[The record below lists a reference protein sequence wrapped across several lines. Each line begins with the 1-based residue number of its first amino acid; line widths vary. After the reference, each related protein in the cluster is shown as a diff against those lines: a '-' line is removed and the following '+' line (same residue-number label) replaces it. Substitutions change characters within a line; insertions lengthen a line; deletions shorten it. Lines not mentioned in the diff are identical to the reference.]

1 MSQDPQY
8 FAAKEASETAN
19 IVLQKAF
26 TWFRGVDANGYLD
39 QIRAMYAAYYGAYYS
54 DQGNAN
60 TIVFGGEQGELV
72 NIAVNHLN
80 NLALHM
86 LNMITS
92 VRPSMQARSIN
103 TDYKSMTQTKLA
115 NGILDYYMREK
126 RLESHIKTATE
137 MAIVLGSGF
146 IKLEWNATS
155 GDVYDFSEETQTD
168 IYEGDIEVSNLSPL
182 DVVFDISREDQKH
195 DWVLCRS
202 WKNKYDIAAKYPE
215 LADRILKLETKSQLS
230 SLYLDTFYG
239 DNTDLVAVYEFYHK
253 KSESMPDGRYI
264 MFCSDDVILMDSPMP
279 YRNLPVYRIAP
290 SNIMG
295 TPLGYSPLF
304 GILPIQDAVNSL
316 HSTVLTNQT
325 AFGVQNIVVPRGGD
339 VSVSELSGGLHVI
352 EADESKG
359 EIRPLN
365 LTQTPQEIFNYIQML
380 EKAME
385 TISGVNSVARGN
397 PDPNLRSGNALAL
410 VQSMTLQFM
419 SGLQQSYVN
428 LIEDLGTGIINILK
442 DYAAVPRMAAIV
454 GKTNRTYMKQFTG
467 DDLSSINRV
476 VVEIGNALSR
486 TTAGRVE
493 MAEQLLQMGLIKSPQ
508 QYFSVI
514 NTGSLDIM
522 TEDEQAELFL
532 VKGEN
537 EFLMEGRPVF
547 AIFTDDHNLHI
558 QEHKAVLADPE
569 MRLNPDVL
577 QRVLTHIQDHMN
589 LLRNQGSG
597 PMGEPQ
603 TDPDLL
609 MILGQQPLAPQGGSP
624 ANQPMP
630 NVPDA
635 SMQGAMPQAMDAAQ
649 QLNPQAQ
656 LNVNI
661 PQPAQPPPVAGQ
673 PQPTTPEQLMAQN
686 TGGGIP
692 VG

>member
-155 GDVYDFSEETQTD
+155 GDVYDFSEETQTE
-168 IYEGDIEVSNLSPL
+168 IYEGDIEVTNLSPL

-215 LADRILKLETKSQLS
+215 LADRILQLETKSQLS

-253 KSESMPDGRYI
+253 KTESMPDGRYI

-339 VSVSELSGGLHVI
+339 VSLSELSGGLHVI

-397 PDPNLRSGNALAL
+397 PDTNLRSGNALAL

-514 NTGSLDIM
+514 NTGSLDVM

-532 VKGEN
+532 IKGEN
-537 EFLMEGRPVF
+537 EFLMEGRPVL

-577 QRVLTHIQDHMN
+577 ERVLTHIQDHMN
-589 LLRNQGSG
+589 LLRNQGVG

-635 SMQGAMPQAMDAAQ
+635 SMQGAIPQAMDAAQ

-661 PQPAQPPPVAGQ
+661 PQPAQPPQVAGQ